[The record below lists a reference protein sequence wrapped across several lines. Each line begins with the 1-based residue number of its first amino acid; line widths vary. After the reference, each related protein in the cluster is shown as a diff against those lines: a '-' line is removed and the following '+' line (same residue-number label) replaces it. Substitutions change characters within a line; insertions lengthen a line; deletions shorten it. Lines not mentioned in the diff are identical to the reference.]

1 MSCSLGCRPSGAPMD
16 TLDRSPA
23 RTTPSKRV
31 ENVGYTLVAV
41 GYAVMTLGILEVGGL
56 FNVVVGLAG
65 AWTGCVLMFMGEGRR
80 ESDDV
85 AEFRRQLDEL

>member
-1 MSCSLGCRPSGAPMD
+1 MD

-41 GYAVMTLGILEVGGL
+41 GYAVMTLCILEVGGL
-56 FNVVVGLAG
+56 YQRRGRARRCMDGLRVDVRRGRKAG
-65 AWTGCVLMFMGEGRR
+65 VR
-80 ESDDV
+80 
-85 AEFRRQLDEL
+85 

>member
-1 MSCSLGCRPSGAPMD
+1 MD

-31 ENVGYTLVAV
+31 ENVGQVLVAV
-41 GYAVMTLGILEVGGL
+41 GYVVMTLGILEIGGV
-56 FNVVVGLAG
+56 FNIVVGLAG
-65 AWTGCVLMFMGEGRR
+65 AWTGCILMFVGEGRR

-85 AEFRRQLDEL
+85 AEFRRQLEEL

>member
-1 MSCSLGCRPSGAPMD
+1 MD

-31 ENVGYTLVAV
+31 ENVGQVLVAV
-41 GYAVMTLGILEVGGL
+41 GYVVMTLGILEIGGV
-56 FNVVVGLAG
+56 FSIVVGLAG
-65 AWTGCVLMFMGEGRR
+65 AWTGCILMFVGEGRR

>member
-1 MSCSLGCRPSGAPMD
+1 MD

-31 ENVGYTLVAV
+31 EYVGYALVAV

-65 AWTGCVLMFMGEGRR
+65 AWTGCVLMFLGEGRR
-80 ESDDV
+80 DTDDV
-85 AEFRRQLDEL
+85 AEFRKQLDEL

>member
-1 MSCSLGCRPSGAPMD
+1 MD

-31 ENVGYTLVAV
+31 ENLGYALVAG
-41 GYAVMTLGILEVGGL
+41 GYVLMTLGILEIGGL
-56 FNVVVGLAG
+56 FNVVVGFAG
-65 AWTGCVLMFMGEGRR
+65 AWTGCLSMFVGEGRR

-85 AEFRRQLDEL
+85 AEFKKQLDEL

>member
-1 MSCSLGCRPSGAPMD
+1 MD

-41 GYAVMTLGILEVGGL
+41 GYAVMTLGLLEVL
-56 FNVVVGLAG
+56 
-65 AWTGCVLMFMGEGRR
+65 
-80 ESDDV
+80 

>member
-1 MSCSLGCRPSGAPMD
+1 MD

-31 ENVGYTLVAV
+31 ENAGFALVAV
-41 GYAVMTLGILEVGGL
+41 GYAVMTLGILEIGGV
-56 FNVVVGLAG
+56 FNIVVGLAA
-65 AWTGCVLMFMGEGRR
+65 AWTGCLLMFAGEGRR

-85 AEFRRQLDEL
+85 EEFRRQLDEL

>member
-1 MSCSLGCRPSGAPMD
+1 VD

-23 RTTPSKRV
+23 RTAPSRRV
-31 ENVGYTLVAV
+31 ENAGYALVAV
-41 GYAVMTLGILEVGGL
+41 GYAVMTLGILEIGGL

-65 AWTGCVLMFMGEGRR
+65 AWTGCVLMFVGEGRR

>member
-1 MSCSLGCRPSGAPMD
+1 MD

-31 ENVGYTLVAV
+31 ENVGYALVAV
-41 GYAVMTLGILEVGGL
+41 GYAVMTLGILEIGGL

-65 AWTGCVLMFMGEGRR
+65 AWTGCVLMFLGEGRR
-80 ESDDV
+80 DSDDM
-85 AEFRRQLDEL
+85 AEFRKQLDEL

>member
-1 MSCSLGCRPSGAPMD
+1 MD

-23 RTTPSKRV
+23 RTAPSKRI

-65 AWTGCVLMFMGEGRR
+65 TWMGCALMFVGEGRG
-80 ESDDV
+80 ESDEV

>member
-1 MSCSLGCRPSGAPMD
+1 MD

-23 RTTPSKRV
+23 RTKPSRLV
-31 ENVGYTLVAV
+31 EKVGFALVAV

-65 AWTGCVLMFMGEGRR
+65 AWTGCVLMFIGEGRR
-80 ESDDV
+80 DSDDV

>member
-1 MSCSLGCRPSGAPMD
+1 MD

-31 ENVGYTLVAV
+31 ENVGYALVAV

-65 AWTGCVLMFMGEGRR
+65 AWTGCVLMFLGKGGGTPMTWRSSGSSSTS
-80 ESDDV
+80 SDS
-85 AEFRRQLDEL
+85 

>member
-1 MSCSLGCRPSGAPMD
+1 MD

-31 ENVGYTLVAV
+31 EHAGFALVAV
-41 GYAVMTLGILEVGGL
+41 GYAVMTLGILEIGGV
-56 FNVVVGLAG
+56 FNIVVGLAA
-65 AWTGCVLMFMGEGRR
+65 AWTGCLLMFAGEGRR

-85 AEFRRQLDEL
+85 EEFRRQLDEL